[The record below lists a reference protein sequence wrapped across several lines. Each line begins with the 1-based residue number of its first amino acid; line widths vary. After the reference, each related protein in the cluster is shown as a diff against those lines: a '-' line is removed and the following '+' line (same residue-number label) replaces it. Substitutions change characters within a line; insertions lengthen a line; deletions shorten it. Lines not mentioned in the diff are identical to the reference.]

1 MEIIYECCAGLD
13 VHQNNVVA
21 CVLKGP
27 LSSIRPKKYLK
38 KFETTTKGLL
48 ALHEWLSEFDCDI
61 VAMESTG
68 IYWKPIWHILQ
79 GNCDLVLANPY
90 KIKNI
95 PGQKTDKKDA
105 YWIAKLLRVDLIPKS
120 FVPEEPIQ
128 DLRDLTRLRKMWIE
142 SRNREKNRAH
152 KILQTAVIKITSYMT
167 DIFGLSGRNLL
178 NLLINEE
185 KITAKRVEEVV
196 YNSLKFKVPELIEGL
211 TGFFRSHHRFLLK
224 QVLDVIDIYNS
235 KIEDLENKIS
245 EYLLPYQQY
254 ADNLLTI
261 PGISKD
267 SAAVIISEF
276 GIDMNQFS
284 SAEKL
289 ASWVGLCPGNNESA
303 GKRHSTKIS
312 KGNSYAKKI
321 LCQCAYAASRSNY
334 PRFKNY
340 YQRIS
345 RNRGGKRATVA
356 VVHLITRIIYYMI
369 SRNEVYKE

>member
-21 CVLKGP
+21 CVLDGP
-27 LSSIRPKKYLK
+27 FTSTRPKKHLK
-38 KFETTTKGLL
+38 KFDTTTKGLL
-48 ALHEWLSEFDCDI
+48 GLHEWLTEFNCEI

-79 GNCDLVLANPY
+79 GSFDLVLANPY

-105 YWIAKLLRVDLIPKS
+105 SWIAKLLRIDLIPKS

-128 DLRDLTRLRKMWIE
+128 DLRELTRLRKMWIE

-152 KILQTAVIKITSYMT
+152 KILQTAGIKITSYMT
-167 DIFGLSGRNLL
+167 DIFGMSGRNLL
-178 NLLINEE
+178 NLLISEEEITEE
-185 KITAKRVEEVV
+185 KVEKAV
-196 YNSLKFKVPELIEGL
+196 YTSLKFKVPELLEGL

-224 QVLDVIDIYNS
+224 QVLDVIDMYND
-235 KIEDLENKIS
+235 KIKELEIKIAECLEPYR
-245 EYLLPYQQY
+245 EYV
-254 ADNLLTI
+254 DNLVTI
-261 PGISKD
+261 PGISED

-276 GIDMNQFS
+276 GINMNQFS

-303 GKRHSTKIS
+303 GKRRSTRIS

-321 LCQCAYAASRSNY
+321 LCQCAYSACRSNHL
-334 PRFKNY
+334 RFKNY

-345 RNRGGKRATVA
+345 QNRGGKRATIAVA
-356 VVHLITRIIYYMI
+356 HLITRIIYYMI
-369 SRNEVYKE
+369 SRNEVYHE

>member
-1 MEIIYECCAGLD
+1 
-13 VHQNNVVA
+13 
-21 CVLKGP
+21 
-27 LSSIRPKKYLK
+27 
-38 KFETTTKGLL
+38 
-48 ALHEWLSEFDCDI
+48 
-61 VAMESTG
+61 
-68 IYWKPIWHILQ
+68 
-79 GNCDLVLANPY
+79 Y

-224 QVLDVIDIYNS
+224 QVLDVIDIYS
-235 KIEDLENKIS
+235 
-245 EYLLPYQQY
+245 
-254 ADNLLTI
+254 
-261 PGISKD
+261 
-267 SAAVIISEF
+267 
-276 GIDMNQFS
+276 
-284 SAEKL
+284 
-289 ASWVGLCPGNNESA
+289 
-303 GKRHSTKIS
+303 
-312 KGNSYAKKI
+312 
-321 LCQCAYAASRSNY
+321 
-334 PRFKNY
+334 
-340 YQRIS
+340 
-345 RNRGGKRATVA
+345 
-356 VVHLITRIIYYMI
+356 
-369 SRNEVYKE
+369 

>member
-13 VHQNNVVA
+13 VHQNNVIA

-27 LSSIRPKKYLK
+27 LTSTRPKKHLK
-38 KFETTTKGLL
+38 KFDTTTKGLL
-48 ALHEWLSEFDCDI
+48 ALHEWLTEFSCEV

-79 GNCDLVLANPY
+79 GNFELILANPY

-105 YWIAKLLRVDLIPKS
+105 SWIAKLLRVDLILKS

-128 DLRDLTRLRKMWIE
+128 DLRELTRLRKMWIE

-152 KILQTAVIKITSYMT
+152 KILETAGIKLTSYMT

-185 KITAKRVEEVV
+185 EITAEKVEKAV
-196 YNSLKFKVPELIEGL
+196 YTSLKFKVPELIEGL
-211 TGFFRSHHRFLLK
+211 TGFFRSHHRFLLA
-224 QVLDVIDIYNS
+224 QVLDVIDMYNS
-235 KIEDLENKIS
+235 KISELEIKIAD
-245 EYLLPYQQY
+245 YLLPYQQY
-254 ADNLLTI
+254 VDRLVTI
-261 PGISKD
+261 SGISLD
-267 SAAVIISEF
+267 SVAVIISEF
-276 GIDMNQFS
+276 GTNMNQFS
-284 SAEKL
+284 YVERL
-289 ASWVGLCPGNNESA
+289 ASWVGLCLGNNESA
-303 GKRHSTKIS
+303 GKRRSTRIS

-321 LCQCAYAASRSNY
+321 LCQCAYLACKSNY
-334 PRFKNY
+334 LRFKNY

-345 RNRGGKRATVA
+345 QNRGGKRATV
-356 VVHLITRIIYYMI
+356 
-369 SRNEVYKE
+369 

>member
-13 VHQNNVVA
+13 VHQDNVVA

-27 LSSIRPKKYLK
+27 LTSTRPKKHLK
-38 KFETTTKGLL
+38 KFDTTTKGLL
-48 ALHEWLSEFDCDI
+48 ALHEWLTEFSCEV

-79 GNCDLVLANPY
+79 GNFELILANPY

-105 YWIAKLLRVDLIPKS
+105 SWIAKLLRVDLIPKS

-128 DLRDLTRLRKMWIE
+128 DLRELTRLRKMWIE

-152 KILQTAVIKITSYMT
+152 KILQTAGIKLTSYMT

-185 KITAKRVEEVV
+185 EITAEKVEKAV
-196 YNSLKFKVPELIEGL
+196 YTSLKFKVPELIEGL
-211 TGFFRSHHRFLLK
+211 TGFFRSHHRFLLA
-224 QVLDVIDIYNS
+224 QVLDVIDMYTS
-235 KIEDLENKIS
+235 KIS
-245 EYLLPYQQY
+245 ELEIKIADYLLPYQQY
-254 ADNLLTI
+254 VDSLVTI
-261 PGISKD
+261 PGISLD

-276 GIDMNQFS
+276 GTNMNQFS
-284 SAEKL
+284 SAERL

-303 GKRHSTKIS
+303 GKRRSTRIS

-321 LCQCAYAASRSNY
+321 LCQCAYSACKSNHL
-334 PRFKNY
+334 RFRNY

-345 RNRGGKRATVA
+345 QNRGGKRATVA
-356 VVHLITRIIYYMI
+356 VAHLITRIIYYMLM
-369 SRNEVYKE
+369 RNEVYHE

>member
-27 LSSIRPKKYLK
+27 LTSTRPKKHLK
-38 KFETTTKGLL
+38 KFDTTTKGLL
-48 ALHEWLSEFDCDI
+48 ALHEWLTEFSCEV

-79 GNCDLVLANPY
+79 GNFELILANPY

-105 YWIAKLLRVDLIPKS
+105 SWIAKLLRVDLIPKS

-128 DLRDLTRLRKMWIE
+128 DLRELTRLRKMWIE

-152 KILQTAVIKITSYMT
+152 KILQTAGIKLTSYMT

-185 KITAKRVEEVV
+185 EITAEKVEKAV
-196 YNSLKFKVPELIEGL
+196 YTSLKFKVPELIEGL
-211 TGFFRSHHRFLLK
+211 TGFFRSHHRFLLA
-224 QVLDVIDIYNS
+224 QVLDVIDMYTS
-235 KIEDLENKIS
+235 KIS
-245 EYLLPYQQY
+245 ELEIKIADYLLPYQQY
-254 ADNLLTI
+254 VDRLVTI
-261 PGISKD
+261 PGISID

-276 GIDMNQFS
+276 GTNMNQFS
-284 SAEKL
+284 SAERL
-289 ASWVGLCPGNNESA
+289 ASWVGLCPVNNESA
-303 GKRHSTKIS
+303 GKRRSTRIS

-321 LCQCAYAASRSNY
+321 LCQCTYLACKSNY
-334 PRFKNY
+334 LRFKNY

-345 RNRGGKRATVA
+345 QNRGGKRATVEVA
-356 VVHLITRIIYYMI
+356 HLITRIIYYMLV
-369 SRNEVYKE
+369 RNEVYHE